1 MPKVSI
7 ILPTFNRAD
16 TIVRAV
22 KSARAQTY
30 QDWELIVVDDGS
42 TDDTAA
48 LIGGMDRRLTLIRQE
63 NRGFTEARNTG
74 IRAASG
80 DYLAFLDS
88 DDEFL
93 PHHLELCVGFL
104 EAFKDE
110 QIVSTELLEDFGRG
124 RTVNH
129 YRIETS
135 EWYPRKAALIGSH
148 DLDLPAGEVDDYLRV
163 YESREAIGEW
173 GRAVVERVDPERN
186 GFLYRGMIFEYM
198 RYDFLIT
205 ITASVIRA
213 SALAAIGLPEPRW
226 RTGSDFHFM
235 ARICKFTRANYISI
249 PTFIKH
255 EYAADGALPA
265 LGHVCTGKSALSFIR
280 DWQIAWEDLF
290 WNTRGQDPELRALRS
305 LRHFWMAEVA
315 LRAGER
321 ELTLDYLRQAR
332 AGLPRFWRAIG
343 LYWLVR
349 CLPGAKMA
357 QKIYRAMGK
366 VASVCGRLLT
376 RRQRRDLRG

>member
-1 MPKVSI
+1 
-7 ILPTFNRAD
+7 
-16 TIVRAV
+16 
-22 KSARAQTY
+22 
-30 QDWELIVVDDGS
+30 
-42 TDDTAA
+42 
-48 LIGGMDRRLTLIRQE
+48 
-63 NRGFTEARNTG
+63 
-74 IRAASG
+74 
-80 DYLAFLDS
+80 
-88 DDEFL
+88 
-93 PHHLELCVGFL
+93 
-104 EAFKDE
+104 
-110 QIVSTELLEDFGRG
+110 
-124 RTVNH
+124 
-129 YRIETS
+129 
-135 EWYPRKAALIGSH
+135 
-148 DLDLPAGEVDDYLRV
+148 
-163 YESREAIGEW
+163 
-173 GRAVVERVDPERN
+173 
-186 GFLYRGMIFEYM
+186 MIFEYM

-235 ARICKFTRANYISI
+235 ARICKFTKANYISI

-255 EYAADGALPA
+255 EYAADGALPK
-265 LGHVCTGKSALSFIR
+265 LGHVVTGKSALSFIR

-305 LRHFWMAEVA
+305 LRHCWMAEVA

-349 CLPGAKMA
+349 CLPGANVA

-366 VASVCGRLLT
+366 VASVYGRL
-376 RRQRRDLRG
+376 RYAVAAP